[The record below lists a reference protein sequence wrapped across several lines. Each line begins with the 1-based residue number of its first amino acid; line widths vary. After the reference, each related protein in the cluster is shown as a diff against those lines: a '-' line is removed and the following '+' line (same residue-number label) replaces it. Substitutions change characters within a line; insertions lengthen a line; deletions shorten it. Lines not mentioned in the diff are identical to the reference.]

1 MKGTTKIKN
10 LGTVVLDSVSVDNG
24 QIEVHVPIDDI
35 TEQLDGVIDKC
46 IADFMGKHENV
57 KSSDELVFDVRVV
70 FSFGN
75 FKDNTEFSLFII
87 VWNESDDE
95 AEFYEEIPVSF
106 DEEDSKKI
114 KKIIWDGLGESLFG
128 L

>member
-10 LGTVVLDSVSVDNG
+10 LGTVVLDRVSVDNG

>member
-114 KKIIWDGLGESLFG
+114 KKIIRDGLGESLFG

>member
-35 TEQLDGVIDKC
+35 SEQLDGVIDKC

>member
-46 IADFMGKHENV
+46 MADFMGKHENV